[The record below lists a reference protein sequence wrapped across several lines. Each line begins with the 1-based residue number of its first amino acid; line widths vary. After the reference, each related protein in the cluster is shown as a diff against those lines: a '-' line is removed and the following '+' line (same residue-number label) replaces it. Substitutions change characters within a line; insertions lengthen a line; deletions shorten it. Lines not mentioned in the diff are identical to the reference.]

1 MMTLCNSI
9 NWTAVGSIATAVSA
23 ILTLIMLGINAWQIY
38 ILKKQRIEENRARL
52 CFSIVAWNDMF
63 LLKIKNVGK
72 EVAYNI
78 KLKITGPIIDDH
90 YSRNVKERLKKL
102 EKRPFMMESEHTD
115 YYDISF
121 CYTENRILTYEP
133 GNPNIKE
140 EFISANVNKWLDNHF
155 DDKIT
160 ITGTYCDKY
169 QINEQ
174 FSISDFITGSII
186 YHDDITNELKILNK
200 TLKKVKYEPIKLPI
214 HDNSQ

>member
-1 MMTLCNSI
+1 MMILCNSI
-9 NWTAVGSIATAVSA
+9 NWTAVGSIATAASA
-23 ILTLIMLGINAWQIY
+23 ILTLIMLGINAYQIY
-38 ILKKQRIEENRARL
+38 ILKKHRIEENRARL

-78 KLKITGPIIDDH
+78 KLKLSSPIIDGH
-90 YSRNVKERLKKL
+90 YSNNVIERLKRL
-102 EKRPFMMESEHTD
+102 ENKPFIMEAEHTN

-121 CYTENRILTYEP
+121 CYTKNRELRYEP
-133 GNPNIKE
+133 ENPDKKE
-140 EFISANVNKWLDNHF
+140 EFISADINQWLDTHL

-169 QINEQ
+169 DINEN
-174 FSISDFITGSII
+174 FSISDFITGSIK

-200 TLKKVKYEPIKLPI
+200 TLKKEGQI
-214 HDNSQ
+214 